1 MIRNFA
7 DRVNRQKVMLGYEI
21 GGLEYIYDFA
31 RSQFVRNCSGM
42 MERVDLHFQPL
53 IQFDSIISGM
63 YLRAVHLNCNEHG
76 IQPVGCKAPRAVQ
89 SDSPT

>member
-1 MIRNFA
+1 
-7 DRVNRQKVMLGYEI
+7 MLGYEI

-31 RSQFVRNCSGM
+31 RSQFVRNCSGT
-42 MERVDLHFQPL
+42 MEMVDLHFQFPVK
-53 IQFDSIISGM
+53 FDSTKYCV

-76 IQPVGCKAPRAVQ
+76 VQSVGCKAPRVVQ